1 MSGPASDFKDR
12 YGSWA
17 VIAGGSDGIGASFA
31 HQVAAEGI
39 NVVLLARRRVVL
51 DECAASVRRSHS
63 VEVRTVSVD
72 LTAADFV
79 AGVRSATDDL
89 EVGLLIYN
97 AGAPQSAPRFLDEPI
112 EQALALLRLNC
123 DGPLLLAHHF
133 GQSMRQ
139 RRRGGMIF
147 LTSVAGLAGSSYQ
160 ATYCATKAFDHL
172 LAESLWHDL
181 HGFGIDV
188 LSLVVGATHT
198 PTAARTN
205 LDFGALG
212 GFNGQGA
219 TMTPDAVAAE
229 GLSNLGKGP
238 FWIAGEVNRQ
248 AAGLFLSPD
257 RVRAIETMSMGAAV
271 MRGLEYRPVTSRE

>member
-1 MSGPASDFKDR
+1 MSGLANDFKDR

-39 NVVLLARRRVVL
+39 NVVLLARRRDVL
-51 DECAASVRRSHS
+51 EECAGSVRRSHG

-72 LTAADFV
+72 LTAADFL
-79 AGVRSATDDL
+79 AEVRSATSDL

-97 AGAPQSAPRFLDEPI
+97 AGAPQGAPRFLDEPI

-133 GQSMRQ
+133 GQAMRQ

-160 ATYCATKAFDHL
+160 VTYCATKAFDHL

-181 HGFGIDV
+181 HPSGIDV
-188 LSLVVGATHT
+188 LSLVVGATET

-205 LDFGALG
+205 LDFTALG
-212 GFNGQGA
+212 RFGEQGA
-219 TMTPDAVAAE
+219 TMAPDEVAAE
-229 GLSNLGKGP
+229 GLANLGKEP
-238 FWIAGEVNRQ
+238 FWIAGEFNRR
-248 AAGLFLSPD
+248 AGEFFLSPD
-257 RVRAIETMSMGAAV
+257 RITAIETMSMAAAV
-271 MRGLEYRPVTSRE
+271 MRGLEYRPVASRE